1 MKQRQGKKAQ
11 RRRYKER
18 NDSLVRQLTRAR
30 STLAGDALEVNTAR
44 TFDAVI
50 INLCKRPEYAKLAA
64 DIDEEMERL
73 IEEKNIRE
81 VGGARRVR
89 VD

>member
-11 RRRYKER
+11 RKRSAATER
-18 NDSLVRQLTRAR
+18 SLRAR
-30 STLAGDALEVNTAR
+30 LRDGQLETNTAHVL
-44 TFDAVI
+44 DLAI
-50 INLCKRPEYAKLAA
+50 LALCKRPEYAKLAA